1 MFACAPYPADDAF
14 LREVHAFLILL
25 LSLSLPSF
33 FGFGRE
39 AQCCLVPMQGL
50 RHRAAD
56 EKAAARLLA
65 VGFSTRWCR
74 DSTAWSAASRCKPAG
89 AHLIFDSH
97 PPPPGLLRVISWT
110 LNGLDV
116 CTQNAVVRTSEDG
129 QAHNTFWLTKR
140 GTGGWVGGWLAGC
153 RRPCC
158 LHGQRAVLHRSCC
171 NQRRWRPGACGQE
184 ACGCR
189 GCCPP
194 WPNPHV
200 LSLHAPAGKK
210 LTDAEAELLAD
221 RVRDFVT

>member
-1 MFACAPYPADDAF
+1 MPSLLTARQRAQQVLHCAGCGGRRLPRWVQLTSCF
-14 LREVHAFLILL
+14 TFVLL
-25 LSLSLPSF
+25 P
-33 FGFGRE
+33 GG
-39 AQCCLVPMQGL
+39 QCCLVPMQGL

-140 GTGGWVGGWLAGC
+140 GTGGL
-153 RRPCC
+153 
-158 LHGQRAVLHRSCC
+158 
-171 NQRRWRPGACGQE
+171 
-184 ACGCR
+184 
-189 GCCPP
+189 
-194 WPNPHV
+194 
-200 LSLHAPAGKK
+200 
-210 LTDAEAELLAD
+210 D
-221 RVRDFVT
+221 